1 MTAPSLQPTLV
12 EPDHDRGYRRETN
25 ASCGRSIR
33 ATLGRHFARS
43 PDGLLR
49 KREVLHEHC
58 ETLGRD
64 PGEITTTYHIRV
76 EPNDDPRRIAEQVS
90 GFADAGLD
98 TAIMYLGPPLD
109 PRNLSPLAEA
119 LIPLA

>member
-1 MTAPSLQPTLV
+1 MIGGTGEKRTL
-12 EPDHDRGYRRETN
+12 
-25 ASCGRSIR
+25 R
-33 ATLGRHFARS
+33 AVARYAQLWDATFARS